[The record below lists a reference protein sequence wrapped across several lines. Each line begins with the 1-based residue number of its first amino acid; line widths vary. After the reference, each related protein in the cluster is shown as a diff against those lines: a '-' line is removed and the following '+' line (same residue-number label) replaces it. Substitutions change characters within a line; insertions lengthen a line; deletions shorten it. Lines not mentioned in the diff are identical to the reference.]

1 LPKSPAITRCLG
13 LQEEAK
19 SLPMGSIWDY
29 YCETQSVPVGPR
41 WLREVE
47 RYEKEILSRRV

>member
-1 LPKSPAITRCLG
+1 
-13 LQEEAK
+13 
-19 SLPMGSIWDY
+19 MGSIWDY